1 MENKTRLLKRNP
13 EPAKTISRP
22 QVTVTQPKSEPAKPE
37 PTPDA
42 GVGGSS
48 LDTMVAA
55 CAVELMNARN
65 SFHKLH
71 LKVTGEGS
79 YAAHKALN
87 KFYDQLP
94 DFVDSLMEGY
104 QGVSEKILACK
115 DVAPRTL
122 DTVADGVAYLRD
134 MYAMITKLQGMLPYS
149 EIVNNL
155 DLVKDAINSAKYKL
169 LFLK

>member
-1 MENKTRLLKRNP
+1 MEKPRMLKRNP
-13 EPAKTISRP
+13 ESSSTNIMLDIISP
-22 QVTVTQPKSEPAKPE
+22 SKSESAKPQ
-37 PTPDA
+37 PSATT

-48 LDTMVAA
+48 LDNMVAA
-55 CAVELMNARN
+55 CAMELMNARN

-79 YAAHKALN
+79 YAAHIAIGD
-87 KFYDQLP
+87 FYDGLP
-94 DFVDSLMEGY
+94 GHADTLVESY
-104 QGVSEKILACK
+104 QGVSEKILECK
-115 DVAPRTL
+115 DVACRTL

-134 MYAMITKLQGMLPYS
+134 IYAMINKLQGMLPYS

-155 DLVKDAINSAKYKL
+155 DLVKDSVNSTKYKL

>member
-1 MENKTRLLKRNP
+1 MLKRNP
-13 EPAKTISRP
+13 ESSSTNIMLDIISP
-22 QVTVTQPKSEPAKPE
+22 SKSESAKPQ
-37 PTPDA
+37 PSATT

-48 LDTMVAA
+48 LDNMVAA
-55 CAVELMNARN
+55 CAMELMNARN

-79 YAAHKALN
+79 YAAHIAIGD
-87 KFYDQLP
+87 FYDGLP
-94 DFVDSLMEGY
+94 GHADTLVESY
-104 QGVSEKILACK
+104 QGVSEKILECK
-115 DVAPRTL
+115 DVACRTL

-134 MYAMITKLQGMLPYS
+134 IYAMINKLQGMLPYS

-155 DLVKDAINSAKYKL
+155 DLVKDSVNSTKYKL